1 MLLASK
7 PVTLSQ
13 SVSATESGALFNH
26 ICERNPIMTVDILT
40 TLAKPM
46 LLALT
51 ATISLANLQTF
62 LCIRSQQALA
72 QSVQV

>member
-26 ICERNPIMTVDILT
+26 ICERNPIMTVDSLT
-40 TLAKPM
+40 TLAKP